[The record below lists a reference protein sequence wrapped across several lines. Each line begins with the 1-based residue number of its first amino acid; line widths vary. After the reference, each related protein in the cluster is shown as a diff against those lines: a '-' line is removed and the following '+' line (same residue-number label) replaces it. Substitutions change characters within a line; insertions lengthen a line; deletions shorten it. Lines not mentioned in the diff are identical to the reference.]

1 MKILTVLLALTGG
14 ALSLSCNGCTE
25 STNEILA
32 VPCDTTTI
40 IDCTDTGYCASFSAK
55 FKYDQDGTEDEASL
69 ELYACGTTVE
79 SDVEGYCQ
87 FLENSMKGSFPELRE
102 YSCRLDEVC
111 EEDNCN
117 VKKEEVQERG
127 CETEF
132 CNAAQDLRLELALV
146 AAAVVFHGTF

>member
-1 MKILTVLLALTGG
+1 MLA
-14 ALSLSCNGCTE
+14 N
-25 STNEILA
+25 
-32 VPCDTTTI
+32 PCDTTTVM
-40 IDCTDTGYCASFSAK
+40 DCTEKGYCGSWSAK
-55 FKYDQDGTEDEASL
+55 FKHDQDGTEDEASL
-69 ELYACGTTVE
+69 EFYTCGTTVE
-79 SDVEGYCQ
+79 SEVEETCQ
-87 FLENSMKGSFPELRE
+87 TLESGWKQSEHFPGLRE
-102 YSCRLDEVC
+102 FSCSLDELC